1 MLDCPPCVKKI
12 EMMKLKQQSVN
23 VTAPAPQPVIQQT
36 QYNEAVHAQ
45 LEEDFK
51 KHLASDT

>member
-1 MLDCPPCVKKI
+1 MACAPCQKKI
-12 EMMKLKQQSVN
+12 DMMKLKQQGIA
-23 VTAPAPQPVIQQT
+23 VTAPAPQPVIQPT

-51 KHLASDT
+51 KHLASGT